1 VFADMDH
8 ISLILFALVIV
19 AFNSSILPAE
29 NILLARFAPAEYQ
42 SMIYGIKYI
51 LSFSVAPLVVYLV
64 AHSHALTGDFY
75 YLYLFGGMLNTL
87 LFFLI
92 LMLPRNQNTLVSP

>member
-1 VFADMDH
+1 
-8 ISLILFALVIV
+8 
-19 AFNSSILPAE
+19 
-29 NILLARFAPAEYQ
+29 
-42 SMIYGIKYI
+42 
-51 LSFSVAPLVVYLV
+51 VYLV